1 MRVHLHATPYLLP
14 VPLNIDGSAC
24 ELQFNVASLG
34 FSSKFN
40 CFNLRNTRRH
50 QQPLGNPSNSTLN
63 PLPLP
68 TYSLYTQAHIHV
80 HMHTR
85 ILHRIALLTLLS
97 WALRTTNQ
105 VETAKWAFIFC
116 SHCATSHKTVMHR
129 KSTLAAFLVPYVSPP
144 PLGWC

>member
-80 HMHTR
+80 YWHT
-85 ILHRIALLTLLS
+85 A
-97 WALRTTNQ
+97 
-105 VETAKWAFIFC
+105 
-116 SHCATSHKTVMHR
+116 SHCIVDPFVLSFAHDQPSGDSQVGIYLLQSLCHFAQNGYAPKIHAR
-129 KSTLAAFLVPYVSPP
+129 RIFSAI
-144 PLGWC
+144 C